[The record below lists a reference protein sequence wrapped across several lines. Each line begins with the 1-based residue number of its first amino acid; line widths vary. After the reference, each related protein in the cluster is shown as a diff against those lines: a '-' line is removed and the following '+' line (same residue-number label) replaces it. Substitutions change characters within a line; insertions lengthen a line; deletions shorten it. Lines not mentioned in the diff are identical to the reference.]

1 MARNL
6 VVLACSECAARNYT
20 ATKNKSLHPDRVE
33 QKKFCRKCNQHTV
46 HKETR

>member
-1 MARNL
+1 MAREL
-6 VVLACSECAARNYT
+6 VVLACEVCQSRNY
-20 ATKNKSLHPDRVE
+20 ATKKNKQLHPGRVE